1 MEETLAGEGGE
12 VLRDL
17 ISKGWVREGIVVLG
31 TGPGAIGGNGAQ
43 DPALAR
49 LRDSSDEE
57 GIEKIEYV
65 EAGVKGKERAMGEK
79 AVQKGKRWWDEPGWD
94 GGRGGGSVLEHSYL
108 KEDWQ
113 RRVVD
118 RK

>member
-1 MEETLAGEGGE
+1 MEETLAGEDGG

-31 TGPGAIGGNGAQ
+31 TGPGAIGGKGGQ
-43 DPALAR
+43 DPTLAG
-49 LRDSSDEE
+49 LVDSSDEE
-57 GIEKIEYV
+57 GLEKIGYG
-65 EAGVKGKERAMGEK
+65 EAGLKGKEK
-79 AVQKGKRWWDEPGWD
+79 ASNAGGSKGRRWWEEPGWD
-94 GGRGGGSVLEHSYL
+94 GGRGGGSVLEKTYL
-108 KEDWQ
+108 AEDWG

>member
-1 MEETLAGEGGE
+1 MEETLAGDGGG

-31 TGPGAIGGNGAQ
+31 TGPGAIGGKGAQ
-43 DPALAR
+43 DPTLAG
-49 LRDSSDEE
+49 LVDSSDEE
-57 GIEKIEYV
+57 GIEKIGYG
-65 EAGVKGKERAMGEK
+65 EAGVKGKEKAVGEK

-94 GGRGGGSVLEHSYL
+94 GGRGGGSVLERSYL
-108 KEDWQ
+108 AEDWQ